1 MSGQLH
7 GILHPNA
14 ITPLMWLPEAL
25 NRIINKTFTNGVEQG
40 FFCLHNFDFI
50 LVSSKVHWYMYLHS
64 WFHLSYMYTCSVIF
78 AWIVGI
84 MTNLLFQ
91 ANMLPTCHALQSC
104 YCLPFTCTFS
114 SLAFFRFYMLWASW
128 HYSFFSRYI
137 RILILFS
144 CWRLNILIET

>member
-7 GILHPNA
+7 GFLHPNA
-14 ITPLMWLPEAL
+14 IAPLMWLPEAL

-50 LVSSKVHWYMYLHS
+50 LVSSQVHWYMYLHW

-91 ANMLPTCHALQSC
+91 ANMLPTYHALQSC
-104 YCLPFTCTFS
+104 ICKNAIVCHLHVHKS
-114 SLAFFRFYMLWASW
+114 VAWLSLDFICSGQAD
-128 HYSFFSRYI
+128 I
-137 RILILFS
+137 ILFFPVT
-144 CWRLNILIET
+144 LGY